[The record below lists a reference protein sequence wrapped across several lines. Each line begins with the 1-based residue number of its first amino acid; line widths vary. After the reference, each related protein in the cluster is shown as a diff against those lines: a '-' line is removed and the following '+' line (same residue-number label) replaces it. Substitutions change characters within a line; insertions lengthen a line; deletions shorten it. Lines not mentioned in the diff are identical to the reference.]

1 MVTVS
6 DRALLV
12 IELLVVETDIDPN
25 VVKYIVV
32 EPVPPVAVNVG
43 VPDIVVDDASVSVR
57 EQLV

>member
-12 IELLVVETDIDPN
+12 IELL
-25 VVKYIVV
+25 VV